1 MIRQLLPAAIVV
13 LALAAGVLHLALDV
27 VLFRGRFF
35 LNTLSVLFLLNGI
48 GFCAL
53 GVAFLL
59 GRRWLGER
67 RWLINVALIG
77 YTAATV
83 IAWVWWGAPN
93 PRGLGYTAKA
103 IEIALIVALLAHLW
117 ELRRADKAALAD
129 VSR

>member
-1 MIRQLLPAAIVV
+1 MIRQLLPAAIVI

-53 GVAFLL
+53 AVAFVL
-59 GRRWLGER
+59 GGRWFGER
-67 RWLINVALIG
+67 RWLVDVALIG

-83 IAWVWWGAPN
+83 IPWVWWGAPN
-93 PRGLGYTAKA
+93 PRRIGYTAKA
-103 IEIALIVALLAHLW
+103 IEVALIVALFAHLW
-117 ELRRADKAALAD
+117 EPLRADPAALSD
-129 VSR
+129 LSR